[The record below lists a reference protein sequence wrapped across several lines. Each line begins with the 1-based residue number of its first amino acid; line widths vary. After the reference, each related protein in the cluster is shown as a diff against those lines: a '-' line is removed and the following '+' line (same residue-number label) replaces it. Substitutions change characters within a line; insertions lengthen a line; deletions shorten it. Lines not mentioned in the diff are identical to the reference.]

1 MTTLTTKI
9 ESTLKGLSTDNLI
22 AKLIETMSNMKLA
35 VLNVAIQE
43 ELELRIGEDK
53 VDEIMDANR

>member
-1 MTTLTTKI
+1 MNNETITNLVK
-9 ESTLKGLSTDNLI
+9 ESTTEILI
-22 AKLIETMSNMKLA
+22 SKLVETMKNIKLA

-53 VDEIMDANR
+53 VDEIMEAHR